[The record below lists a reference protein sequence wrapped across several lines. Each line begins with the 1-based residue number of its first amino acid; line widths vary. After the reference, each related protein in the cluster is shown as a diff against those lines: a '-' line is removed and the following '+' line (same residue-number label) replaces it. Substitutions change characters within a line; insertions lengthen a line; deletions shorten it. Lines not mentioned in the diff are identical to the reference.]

1 VPEAPVDEDRQSSSR
16 EHDVRSATQTEL
28 RGIIDAE
35 TKPSP
40 MELATK
46 RELRTGIAATI
57 CLHSRARSWGRSW
70 RLAVLRGHLIQDA
83 SYKTCVRP
91 SLHINSATTC
101 MSKVTSIR
109 RTAVP
114 QYRGAARRL
123 RPSSGSPDAGDLAS
137 VRRWAAT
144 APKPRAID
152 LFCGAGGLS
161 LGLRD
166 AGFSVLVGADADAWA
181 VETHT
186 ANVGG
191 LGYVGDLSDP
201 TELLEQL
208 DGWGID
214 HVELVAGGVPCQPF
228 SRAGQSKIRELI
240 RSGGRHPQ
248 DPRASLWRSFMLVV
262 EKLAPQAVLVE
273 NVPDLPSWDDG
284 AVLSGFLE
292 TLGGLGYEVDAKI
305 LDCYRYGVP
314 QHRSR
319 LVLTALGSGRRMI
332 WPKPSDQMVTLRDAI
347 GDLPPVPGGQR
358 AERLPYRAR
367 PHTTSP
373 FQRRMRRDLEPS
385 EDAWVHDHI
394 TRAVRADDWE
404 AYTGLEPGQT
414 YADIP
419 AHLQRYRTDI
429 FTDKYKRLSW
439 DELSRTITAHIAKDG
454 YWYIHPEQHRTLSV
468 REAARLQT
476 FPDSFRFA
484 GQPSHRYSQ
493 IGNAVPPL
501 LAEAV
506 GEALIDSMSAPNER
520 REPDDAPRTA
530 LLAWHRDQPQIPW
543 RRLGTE
549 PWLVLAAELTLDRT
563 HPADLGERFAKLA
576 DWAPSPDAALS
587 HRHPGRKLEEAGLS
601 PNASEAL
608 VRAAQAVVE
617 LFDGS
622 VPDDDLELRAIPGV
636 GDSVAKM
643 VLCFGFG
650 RKVVP
655 LHSAAARVASR
666 VTGRAETRRWQLRL
680 DLYRLSGPVGP
691 DASFNAAVI
700 ELGSTICRSDEP
712 LCRACPIRASCAVG
726 RTSPNAESRD
736 GIAA

>member
-1 VPEAPVDEDRQSSSR
+1 MQ
-16 EHDVRSATQTEL
+16 
-28 RGIIDAE
+28 
-35 TKPSP
+35 
-40 MELATK
+40 LATK
-46 RELRTGIAATI
+46 CDLRTGITTAV
-57 CLHSRARSWGRSW
+57 CLHCRARSRGRS
-70 RLAVLRGHLIQDA
+70 RGLEVLGSHPTQDA
-83 SYKTCVRP
+83 SFKTCLRP
-91 SLHINSATTC
+91 TLHINSATTD

-123 RPSSGSPDAGDLAS
+123 RPGSESPDASDLAA
-137 VRRWAAT
+137 VRQWAAT
-144 APKPRAID
+144 APRPRAID

-186 ANVGG
+186 ANIGG

-201 TELLEQL
+201 TELIEQL

-240 RSGGRHPQ
+240 RSGSRHPQ
-248 DPRASLWRSFMLVV
+248 DPRALLWRSFMQVV
-262 EKLAPQAVLVE
+262 ERLAPDAVLVE

-292 TLGGLGYEVDAKI
+292 TLGSLGYEVDAEI

-319 LVLTALGSGRRMI
+319 MVLTALNSGRTMV

-347 GDLPPVPGGQR
+347 GDLPPVPSGQR

-367 PHTTSP
+367 PHGTSP
-373 FQRRMRRDLEPS
+373 FQRRMRRDLTPN

-404 AYTGLEPGQT
+404 AYTTLEPGQT

-506 GEALIDSMSAPNER
+506 GEALIDSMAATNKR
-520 REPDDAPRTA
+520 READNSLRAA

-543 RRLGTE
+543 RRLGTD

-563 HPADLGERFAKLA
+563 QTVDLGDRFGKLA
-576 DWAPSPDAALS
+576 AKAPSPDAVLM
-587 HRHPGRKLEEAGLS
+587 HRHPETELEGAGLS
-601 PNASEAL
+601 SHASRAL
-608 VRAAQAVVE
+608 ISASQAVVD
-617 LFDGS
+617 LFGGS

-636 GDSVAKM
+636 GDSLAKM
-643 VLCFGFG
+643 VLCFGYG

-680 DLYRLSGPVGP
+680 DLYRLSGLAGP
-691 DASFNAAVI
+691 DAPFNAAVI
-700 ELGSTICRSDEP
+700 ELGNTVCRPDEP
-712 LCRACPIRASCAVG
+712 LCNACPIRACCAAG
-726 RTSPNAESRD
+726 RAAPAAESRK